1 MSRSAQ
7 VSNLLFRTT
16 LLALSAMPS
25 QAWAH
30 SGPGLHFDIAQGLS
44 HPFAGLDHLLVMI
57 GVGLFAATLGGRAR
71 WQLPT
76 TFVAVM
82 ALAATA
88 VMTGLVG
95 GSPAEHLLALSL
107 LVIGLPI
114 ALALK
119 PSLPSA
125 LALVAVCAA
134 VHGHAHAVELP
145 ATAMAAP
152 YHLAGMLL
160 STALLHAVGAC
171 AGLALGSR
179 SAAGRVLTRGAGAA
193 MAVVGMVLVYA

>member
-1 MSRSAQ
+1 
-7 VSNLLFRTT
+7 
-16 LLALSAMPS
+16 
-25 QAWAH
+25 
-30 SGPGLHFDIAQGLS
+30 
-44 HPFAGLDHLLVMI
+44 
-57 GVGLFAATLGGRAR
+57 
-71 WQLPT
+71 LPT

-82 ALAATA
+82 ALAAAA
-88 VMTGLVG
+88 VMAGLVG

-145 ATAMAAP
+145 AAAMAAP
-152 YHLAGMLL
+152 YLAGMLL
-160 STALLHAVGAC
+160 STALLHAVGAF

-193 MAVVGMVLVYA
+193 MAVVGMLLVYA